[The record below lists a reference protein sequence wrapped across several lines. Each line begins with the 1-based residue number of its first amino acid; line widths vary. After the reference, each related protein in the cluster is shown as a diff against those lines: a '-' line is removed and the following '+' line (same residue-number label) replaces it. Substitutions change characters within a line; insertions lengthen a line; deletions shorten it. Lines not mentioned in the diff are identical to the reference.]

1 MGNKT
6 KFDVSSLISS
16 VTDDIVDK
24 QEEIKQ
30 ARTNRNTPSN
40 SDKSVPTQTASPEV
54 ISNIKEEETEQF
66 QPTGTP
72 KAEKERGEHPKTEK
86 PPKIEKKEA
95 IQEEETSKDIAN
107 TFYIDID
114 TATKLTKLKRIQK
127 RPVKLI
133 VYDAVIEY
141 LKKFDL

>member
-30 ARTNRNTPSN
+30 AQTNQNTPSN
-40 SDKSVPTQTASPEV
+40 SDKSVPTQTVSPEV
-54 ISNIKEEETEQF
+54 VSNIKEEETEHF
-66 QPTGTP
+66 QSTEGP
-72 KAEKERGEHPKTEK
+72 KIQKDRGENTKTRKAQE
-86 PPKIEKKEA
+86 IEGKET
-95 IQEEETSKDIAN
+95 ISN
-107 TFYIDID
+107 TFYVDID
-114 TATKLTKLKRIQK
+114 TATKLTRLKRIQK

>member
-30 ARTNRNTPSN
+30 AQTNRNTPSN
-40 SDKSVPTQTASPEV
+40 SDNSVPTQTASPEV
-54 ISNIKEEETEQF
+54 ISKIKEEETENF
-66 QPTGTP
+66 QPTEEP
-72 KAEKERGEHPKTEK
+72 KIQKERGENTKTRK
-86 PPKIEKKEA
+86 AQKIDGEEA
-95 IQEEETSKDIAN
+95 ISN
-107 TFYIDID
+107 TFYVDID

>member
-30 ARTNRNTPSN
+30 AQTNRNTPSN

-54 ISNIKEEETEQF
+54 ISNIKEEETENF
-66 QPTGTP
+66 QPTEEP
-72 KAEKERGEHPKTEK
+72 KIQKERGENTKTRKAQKSTEK
-86 PPKIEKKEA
+86 KLYLIPSTLIL
-95 IQEEETSKDIAN
+95 IQLQS
-107 TFYIDID
+107 
-114 TATKLTKLKRIQK
+114 
-127 RPVKLI
+127 
-133 VYDAVIEY
+133 
-141 LKKFDL
+141 

>member
-30 ARTNRNTPSN
+30 AQTNQNTPSN
-40 SDKSVPTQTASPEV
+40 SDKSVPTQTVSPEV
-54 ISNIKEEETEQF
+54 VSNIKEEETEHF
-66 QPTGTP
+66 QSTEGP
-72 KAEKERGEHPKTEK
+72 KIQKDRGENTKTRNAQE
-86 PPKIEKKEA
+86 IEGKET
-95 IQEEETSKDIAN
+95 ISN
-107 TFYIDID
+107 TFYVDID
-114 TATKLTKLKRIQK
+114 TATKLTRLKRIQK

>member
-30 ARTNRNTPSN
+30 AQTNRNTPSN

-54 ISNIKEEETEQF
+54 ISNIKEEETENF
-66 QPTGTP
+66 QSTEEP
-72 KAEKERGEHPKTEK
+72 KIQKDRGENTKTRK
-86 PPKIEKKEA
+86 APKIDGKEA
-95 IQEEETSKDIAN
+95 ISN
-107 TFYIDID
+107 TFYVDID